1 MAWLAFLCSTTSPCF
16 PLPVLFFSFLFLIP
30 SPSPSSCV
38 RKLYFD
44 FCFVETRR
52 RRAGRQR
59 PPLKLVGPAPPS
71 TPGTRSAPFGRSLR
85 SLFFF
90 VFYFSSS
97 LLLLFHHSHFWYIS
111 TVIHR
116 IRSSLTS
123 WPGARNN
130 FFFRGGG
137 GGTSNFFP
145 IFFFFWRNFRRKIYR
160 FRRIRSNYEKM
171 RNFFFRRK
179 WLCYWVI

>member
-52 RRAGRQR
+52 RRSGRQR

-145 IFFFFWRNFRRKIYR
+145 IFFFLAEFSEENLSFPTYP
-160 FRRIRSNYEKM
+160 
-171 RNFFFRRK
+171 
-179 WLCYWVI
+179 L

>member
-85 SLFFF
+85 SLFFLYF
-90 VFYFSSS
+90 TSPLLSFSSS
-97 LLLLFHHSHFWYIS
+97 TTPTFDIFPLLSIGFDQVWRPGQVPGIIS
-111 TVIHR
+111 
-116 IRSSLTS
+116 SSEEEEEAL
-123 WPGARNN
+123 
-130 FFFRGGG
+130 
-137 GGTSNFFP
+137 P
-145 IFFFFWRNFRRKIYR
+145 IFSQFFFFWRNFRRKIYR